1 MAAPYR
7 NQYHH
12 SLAHPDAYSDDE
24 EDLELDNLDPV
35 TALTPD
41 PNRRSHD
48 WGRRLPPRILQRFA
62 AARRRPREEDEER
75 LVGDGG
81 ERAGADE
88 REEGAQAHKRERS
101 DADAPLLADDEAG
114 AERDSLNAAGRSPRR
129 KGLLSRLLAL
139 GTSRGG
145 AISLPESSSRA
156 DGGDDGGGDDDDLS
170 SSTRTLSVGRL
181 APSSSLPPT
190 KYPANAISNA
200 KYSPASF
207 LPRTLWNEFKF
218 FFNLYFLLVALSQ
231 VIPALRIGYLST
243 YVAPLAFV
251 LCVTLG
257 KEAYDDIQR
266 RRRDGEANGEIYRVL
281 RFEEHHAEDAEW
293 AGRNGAG
300 RKKKTSKG
308 KKGKRRQASQGDD
321 ENDRLADVE
330 REEQDTEDV
339 ETPTAS
345 FVEVNKPS
353 KDLKVGDVVVLGKDQ
368 RVPADVVILKS
379 FSTETEKLP
388 AYDPAPT
395 PSNATTP
402 SAGEGSLLEI
412 EGQPDPPDSELQ
424 TEAANALPLSD
435 KTTTPDPSAGG
446 EAFIRTDQLDG
457 ETDWKLRLA
466 TPLA

>member
-24 EDLELDNLDPV
+24 DDLELDNLDPV

-81 ERAGADE
+81 EGAGAE
-88 REEGAQAHKRERS
+88 ETEEGAHKRERS
-101 DADAPLLADDEAG
+101 DADVDAPLLADDEAG
-114 AERDSLNAAGRSPRR
+114 AEQDSLNAAGRPPRR

-139 GTSRGG
+139 GRSRGG
-145 AISLPESSSRA
+145 AISLPESSRA
-156 DGGDDGGGDDDDLS
+156 DGSDDDDDLS

-281 RFEEHHAEDAEW
+281 RFEEHRAEDAEW
-293 AGRNGAG
+293 AGRNGGA
-300 RKKKTSKG
+300 
-308 KKGKRRQASQGDD
+308 
-321 ENDRLADVE
+321 
-330 REEQDTEDV
+330 
-339 ETPTAS
+339 
-345 FVEVNKPS
+345 
-353 KDLKVGDVVVLGKDQ
+353 
-368 RVPADVVILKS
+368 
-379 FSTETEKLP
+379 
-388 AYDPAPT
+388 
-395 PSNATTP
+395 
-402 SAGEGSLLEI
+402 
-412 EGQPDPPDSELQ
+412 
-424 TEAANALPLSD
+424 
-435 KTTTPDPSAGG
+435 
-446 EAFIRTDQLDG
+446 
-457 ETDWKLRLA
+457 
-466 TPLA
+466 